1 MKIPVAVA
9 AILVGLSAVVA
20 SAALV
25 PGGFEKAASELSRV
39 TAEQPPASAPDTE
52 RPGLRVLLS
61 SVDMTISLLDAYG
74 QCRDEANTHEQCMSL
89 IRETLDHAR
98 SMIGH

>member
-1 MKIPVAVA
+1 MKVTLAVA
-9 AILVGLSAVVA
+9 AVLACLSAVVA

-25 PGGFEKAASELSRV
+25 PDSFEKTASELSRV
-39 TAEQPPASAPDTE
+39 TAEEPPAGAPDTE

-61 SVDMTISLLDAYG
+61 SVDMTISLIDAYG

>member
-1 MKIPVAVA
+1 MKIALIVAAAVA
-9 AILVGLSAVVA
+9 GLSAVVA
-20 SAALV
+20 SAALA

-39 TAEQPPASAPDTE
+39 TAKESPAGAPDAG

-61 SVDMTISLLDAYG
+61 SVDMTISLIDAYG

>member
-1 MKIPVAVA
+1 MKIPMAVA
-9 AILVGLSAVVA
+9 AVLVCLSAVVA

-25 PGGFEKAASELSRV
+25 PGGFEEAASELSRV
-39 TAEQPPASAPDTE
+39 TAEEPPARAPDTE

-61 SVDMTISLLDAYG
+61 SVDMTISLIDAYR

>member
-1 MKIPVAVA
+1 MKTSLAVA
-9 AILVGLSAVVA
+9 ILLACSSAVVA
-20 SAALV
+20 SASLV

-39 TAEQPPASAPDTE
+39 TAEEPPASAPDAE

-61 SVDMTISLLDAYG
+61 SVDMTISLIDAYG
-74 QCRDEANTHEQCMSL
+74 QCRDQANTHEQCMSL

>member
-1 MKIPVAVA
+1 MR
-9 AILVGLSAVVA
+9 VA
-20 SAALV
+20 SDGHPLH
-25 PGGFEKAASELSRV
+25 PKGSR
-39 TAEQPPASAPDTE
+39 A
-52 RPGLRVLLS
+52 RVLLS
-61 SVDMTISLLDAYG
+61 SVDMTISLIDAYG

>member
-1 MKIPVAVA
+1 MKIPVAA
-9 AILVGLSAVVA
+9 AAVLVVLSAVVA

-39 TAEQPPASAPDTE
+39 TAEEPRASAPDTE
-52 RPGLRVLLS
+52 QPGLRVLLS
-61 SVDMTISLLDAYG
+61 SVDMTISLIDAYG

-98 SMIGH
+98 SLIGH

>member
-1 MKIPVAVA
+1 MKVRLAVA
-9 AILVGLSAVVA
+9 GVLACSSAVVA
-20 SAALV
+20 SATLA

-39 TAEQPPASAPDTE
+39 TVEESPAGASNTE
-52 RPGLRVLLS
+52 HPGLRVLLS
-61 SVDMTISLLDAYG
+61 SVDMTISLIDAYG

>member
-20 SAALV
+20 SATLA

-39 TAEQPPASAPDTE
+39 TAEEPPASASDTE
-52 RPGLRVLLS
+52 SPGLRVLLS
-61 SVDMTISLLDAYG
+61 SVDMTISLIDAYG

-98 SMIGH
+98 SMIGR

>member
-1 MKIPVAVA
+1 MKIPMAVA
-9 AILVGLSAVVA
+9 ALFACLSAVVA
-20 SAALV
+20 SAALA

-39 TAEQPPASAPDTE
+39 TAEDLPASTSQAE

-61 SVDMTISLLDAYG
+61 SVDMTISLIDAYG
-74 QCRDEANTHEQCMSL
+74 QCRDQANTHEQCMSL

-98 SMIGH
+98 SMIRR

>member
-1 MKIPVAVA
+1 MRFTPAVA
-9 AILVGLSAVVA
+9 AAVAGLGAVVA
-20 SAALV
+20 SAALA
-25 PGGFEKAASELSRV
+25 PGGFEEAASELSRA
-39 TAEQPPASAPDTE
+39 TAKESAASAPDAD

-61 SVDMTISLLDAYG
+61 SVDMTISLIDAYG